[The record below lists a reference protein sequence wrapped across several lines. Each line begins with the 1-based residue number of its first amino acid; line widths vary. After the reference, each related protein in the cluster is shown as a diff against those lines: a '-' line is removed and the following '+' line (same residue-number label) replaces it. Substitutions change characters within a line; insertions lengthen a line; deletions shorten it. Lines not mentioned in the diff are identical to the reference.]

1 MKKDRLARV
10 NAMLLRSIGGYF
22 ERAISLEKDG
32 FDRSILT
39 VTGVDIA
46 ANLRT
51 ARVRVSFL
59 GEESARRRHLRRL
72 ESHRAGL
79 QRHLADTLLLKFTP
93 RLHFVLDSS
102 LEEGDRVLR
111 LIESLEEEERKGD
124 SAGVERKGIRE

>member
-10 NAMLLRSIGGYF
+10 NALLLRSIGAYF
-22 ERAISLEKDG
+22 ERVISEEKDG

-39 VTGVDIA
+39 VTGVEVA

-51 ARVRVSFL
+51 ARVRVSFR
-59 GEESARRRHLRRL
+59 GEATMRPRYLRRL
-72 ESHRAGL
+72 ENHRVDL

-111 LIESLEEEERKGD
+111 LIESLEREEGLEASGEEDGKG
-124 SAGVERKGIRE
+124 SRE